1 MAGCTAYNMRQRG
14 IFQILLSGFCFGFLG
29 LMGKRAFTL
38 GLTPGEFLAYRFL
51 IASVLLGVYFLV
63 RAPRALLIGVA
74 PAVRAFMLGVFG
86 YAVFSSCYFLALRG
100 LSMALTVL
108 LLYTYPI
115 WVTAGARLFFGERL
129 SRLQWGML
137 PVLLGGLTLLL
148 WGELSARDPWSIS
161 YGLLSSVFYAAYIL
175 ISRRWLRGVA
185 PLPSAFYVILGAGIT
200 LGLLHLHLR
209 YVGDEAWLV
218 VTATALLG
226 SIAGIGLFLAGLQKL
241 SGSEASML
249 SLSEPVTAV
258 LLGVCALGERMSVVQ
273 WTGAAVVLAGL
284 FVLARTPR
292 ASSA

>member
-1 MAGCTAYNMRQRG
+1 MRQRG
-14 IFQILLSGFCFGFLG
+14 IFEILFSGFCFGFLG
-29 LMGKRAFTL
+29 LLGKRAFLL

-63 RAPRALLIGVA
+63 RDPGALRIGVA
-74 PAVRAFMLGVFG
+74 PAMRALALGVFG

-115 WVTAGARLFFGERL
+115 WVTAGARVFFGERL
-129 SRLQWGML
+129 SRLQWAIL

-148 WGELSARDPWSIS
+148 WGELSARDPWSLA

-185 PLPSAFYVILGAGIT
+185 PLPSAFYVILGAGVT

-218 VTATALLG
+218 VIATAVIG
-226 SIAGIGLFLAGLQKL
+226 SILGIGLFLAGLQKL
-241 SGSEASML
+241 SSAEASML

-258 LLGVCALGERMSVVQ
+258 LLGVFALGERMSTVQ
-273 WTGAAVVLAGL
+273 WAGAIVVLTGL
-284 FVLARTPR
+284 FLLAWAPR